1 MVSNE
6 EIKNQLLEAL
16 PHSIIEISNPRG
28 DDVHFKIEIE
38 SQYFQGLNKI
48 EQHKL
53 VYKALGNKFNKCG
66 QSLHAI
72 ELKTKI
78 KNNEEN

>member
-6 EIKNQLLEAL
+6 DVKSQLLEAF
-16 PHSIIEISNPRG
+16 PNSVIEVLNPRG

-38 SQYFQGLNKI
+38 SEQFEGLSKI
-48 EQHKL
+48 EQHKA

-72 ELKTKI
+72 ELKTKVK
-78 KNNEEN
+78 KNN

>member
-6 EIKNQLLEAL
+6 DIKHQLLQVFEDAN
-16 PHSIIEISNPRG
+16 IEVDNPRG

-38 SQYFQGLNKI
+38 SSRFNGLSRVN
-48 EQHKL
+48 QHKL

-72 ELKTKI
+72 ELKTKGT
-78 KNNEEN
+78 E